1 MNPNFSENQ
10 KEALSN
16 IGEALQTL
24 LFQIQVWKEKY
35 EKDYSKISDGS
46 LVEDF
51 KIVERVA
58 DKIEK
63 SLLRLEDSV

>member
-1 MNPNFSENQ
+1 MNPNYSENQ

-16 IGEALQTL
+16 IGEGLQTL

-35 EKDYSKISDGS
+35 EKDYSRISDAS

-51 KIVERVA
+51 KIIERVA

-63 SLLRLEDSV
+63 SLLRLEESE

>member
-1 MNPNFSENQ
+1 MNSNFSENQ
-10 KEALSN
+10 KETLINLSD
-16 IGEALQTL
+16 ALQTL

-35 EKDYSKISDGS
+35 EKDYSKISDAS

-63 SLLRLEDSV
+63 SLLRLEESS

>member
-1 MNPNFSENQ
+1 MNSNFSNNQ
-10 KEALSN
+10 KEALNN

-63 SLLRLEDSV
+63 SLLRLEE

>member
-1 MNPNFSENQ
+1 MNPNYSENQ
-10 KEALSN
+10 KESLSN

-35 EKDYSKISDGS
+35 EKDFSKISDSS

-51 KIVERVA
+51 KIVERAA

-63 SLLRLEDSV
+63 SLLRLEESE